1 MSEVLLKIRDLQIDY
16 KTDLETVHAVNGVS
30 LTLNKG
36 ETLGLV
42 GETGAGKTTT
52 ALSIMGLLPERT
64 ARTNR
69 GSIWFDEQDILAVR
83 DKDGAAV
90 SEADYIASHVPEIS
104 EGETLEAPAVEAPA
118 PAYLSNRQLQA
129 IRGEKISMIFQDPMT
144 ALNPVLTVGD
154 QILEAL
160 LMHNEGHTRAELE
173 TRVDEVL
180 EMVGIMASRKKDYP
194 HQFSGGMKQRVVIA
208 MALACDP
215 MLLIADEPTTAL
227 DVTIQAQILDLLRN
241 LKDRINSSIMLITH
255 DLGVIAEMADYVVV
269 MYAGRVV
276 EKGTVEE
283 IFAHPSHPY
292 TIGLMASKPV
302 VGKKVDRLYSIPGK
316 VPNPVDMPDYCY
328 FKDRCEM
335 KLPCC
340 SGEYPCEISLSPT
353 HKVSCYRYYEENRK
367 AGE

>member
-69 GSIWFDEQDILAVR
+69 GSIWFDEQDILAIR

-90 SEADYIASHVPEIS
+90 SEEDYIASHVPETS
-104 EGETLEAPAVEAPA
+104 EGETLEAPAAEVPA
-118 PAYLSNRQLQA
+118 PTYLSNRQLQA

-173 TRVDEVL
+173 SRVDEVL

-227 DVTIQAQILDLLRN
+227 DVTIQAQILDLLRS

-316 VPNPVDMPDYCY
+316 VPNPVDMPNYCY
-328 FKDRCEM
+328 FKDRCELQ
-335 KLPCC
+335 LPCC